1 MGLPKV
7 LQAVSANPAKPG
19 DIQDT
24 FFLNSGRFPH
34 DKPYNI
40 KMQLKFVMF
49 EDLLFL
55 TFS

>member
-1 MGLPKV
+1 MGLSKV
-7 LQAVSANPAKPG
+7 LQAVTANPAKPG

-40 KMQLKFVMF
+40 KMQVKLVMF

-55 TFS
+55 SFS